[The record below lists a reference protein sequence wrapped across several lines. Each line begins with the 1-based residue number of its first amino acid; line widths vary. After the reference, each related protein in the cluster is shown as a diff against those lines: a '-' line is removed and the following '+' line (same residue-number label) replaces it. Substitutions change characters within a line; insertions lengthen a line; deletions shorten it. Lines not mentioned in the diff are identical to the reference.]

1 MAGLCGPQRRS
12 GLGCSANTSSARVKD
27 THSCSYSHTHAH
39 THCHLST
46 APSLA
51 SVTAVCLSRNPT
63 KLAGVQHQGLSPRR
77 LGRGPGSSCEL
88 FLGTDLGSTSLVS
101 FCLIRSPLA
110 HPGLLFSLIPLSG
123 TLWLLRL
130 SFNYQ
135 RLLLSLTHT
144 HTYIVTWIY
153 VSLLVYLCGR
163 KC

>member
-1 MAGLCGPQRRS
+1 MWPSETEWVGMFCQHFV
-12 GLGCSANTSSARVKD
+12 CRVKD
-27 THSCSYSHTHAH
+27 THSRSYSHTRTH
-39 THCHLST
+39 THCHLSI

-110 HPGLLFSLIPLSG
+110 QPGLLFSLIPLSG

-144 HTYIVTWIY
+144 HTHI
-153 VSLLVYLCGR
+153 
-163 KC
+163 